1 MSGSHASDD
10 GPSWMSETLRSL
22 THLCTRHPKMTL
34 FLVLLSCVA
43 SVAYTVTHL
52 KFKTDRSDLIDPSTP
67 FQQRWL
73 RYTKSF
79 GESADMVVVVE
90 GDGPETIKQALDNI
104 GEKLKQQPD
113 LFANVLYKI
122 EPGNLRIKGLQYLPP
137 DLLAAGLERLDDYRP
152 VLRGRWDLIRLES
165 LIPLL
170 QYQLQDLNQRSPEEA
185 SGLWHHAEILA
196 ESLDR
201 FSADKNDFINPWP
214 EIVSVD
220 AKMRDQANQT
230 VYLFNEAGTMG
241 FVMAA
246 PAQKNTG
253 FTGASKAVDRLR
265 EVVAET
271 QSQIV
276 GSRISLTGIPVLEN
290 DEMRRSQADS
300 IRAELLSFA
309 GVMVLF
315 FIGLRGFA
323 HPLMGM
329 ATLAVGMAWSYGFTT
344 LVVGH
349 LNILSIAFASIVIGL
364 GNDFA
369 IHILSRYLDLRHHGR
384 DVRHALVETSTI
396 IGPGIMTGAIT
407 TALAFFC
414 ASFTSFLG
422 VAELGLIAGGGI
434 LLCTVATFTF
444 LPALIAV
451 ADRRRTEQA
460 MPVPFQGK
468 LLRTATSQYPGWV
481 LAASVV
487 LFVALGYGSFD
498 WSQGWP
504 KPRLQ
509 YDHNLLNLQ
518 AEGLESVET
527 QKRVFESSKNSLLY
541 AISLADSAE
550 QARELKAKFEKLPT
564 VQHVEELA
572 SRLPLAPP
580 SETKLFVQAFHTYLA
595 KLPEA
600 PPQLDPTIPASVGRL
615 LDQFYTFLRTQDHP
629 SAEKVTASL
638 DRFLNRLDQLDIQSQ
653 MMLLGEF
660 QYRLAYSLMAQF
672 QALAAASDPEPVT
685 PEDLPPELLARYVS
699 PQGQWLLQ
707 VFPKDQVWD
716 MEPLAQFVNE
726 VRSVDPEITGT
737 PLQNFEAAL
746 QIKESYEV
754 CAIYSL
760 VVILLVLLIDF
771 VPKEFVLS
779 SFIPP
784 GIAVAVL
791 ASFLAYR
798 KLEIP
803 VLPMVLVY
811 AAGVFLM
818 AAWWH
823 RAGVLDTISA
833 IVPPFLGL
841 LVTFGLLA
849 VLDIP
854 LNPAN
859 LIILPLIIG
868 IGVDN
873 GVHVLHDFHG
883 KPHEVYRPSASMVNA
898 ITMTSSTSICG
909 FGSMMTSSHRGL
921 YSLGAVLSLGVIS
934 CVLMS
939 LVTLPALLAWI
950 SRHRK
955 PEEPSGEMASPSTPM
970 TQEDEPRI
978 LPMPNATRVA

>member
-1 MSGSHASDD
+1 MSGQNTSDD
-10 GPSWMSETLRSL
+10 GPSWMSEALRSL
-22 THLCTRHPKMTL
+22 THVCTRHPKVTL
-34 FLVLLSCVA
+34 LLVVLSCVV
-43 SVAYTVTHL
+43 SIGYTVTNL

-90 GDGPETIKQALDNI
+90 GDGPETIKQALDRI
-104 GEKLKQQPD
+104 GETLKQQPD

-152 VLRGRWDLIRLES
+152 VLRGRWDLVRLES

-170 QYQLQDLNQRSPEEA
+170 QFQLQDLNQRDPAEA
-185 SGLWHHAEILA
+185 AGLWQHAEQLT

-201 FSADKNDFINPWP
+201 FSADHNDFINPWP

-220 AKMRDQANQT
+220 PQMRDQGNQT

-246 PAQKNTG
+246 PAQKNIG
-253 FTGASKAVDRLR
+253 FSGATKAVDRLR
-265 EVVAET
+265 EIVAET
-271 QSQIV
+271 QSAIT

-290 DEMRRSQADS
+290 DEMRRSQSDS
-300 IRAELLSFA
+300 IRAELLSFV
-309 GVMVLF
+309 GVMILF
-315 FIGLRGFA
+315 FIGLRGFT
-323 HPLMGM
+323 HPMMGM

-384 DVRHALVETSTI
+384 DVRHALVETSTL

-434 LLCTVATFTF
+434 LLCALATFTF

-460 MPVPFQGK
+460 MPVPFQGR

-487 LFVALGYGSFD
+487 LFIGLGWGSFD
-498 WSQGWP
+498 WSKGIP
-504 KPRLQ
+504 TPRLK

-518 AEGLESVET
+518 ADGLESVET
-527 QKRVFESSKNSLLY
+527 QKRVFEASKNSLLY

-572 SRLPLAPP
+572 SRLPAAPP
-580 SETKLFVQAFHTYLA
+580 TETKLFVQAFHTYLA

-600 PPQLDPTIPASVGRL
+600 PPQPDPAIPANVGRM
-615 LDQFYTFLRTQDHP
+615 LDSFYTFLKTQDHP
-629 SAEKVTASL
+629 SAAKIAASL
-638 DRFLNRLDQLDIQSQ
+638 DRFLDRLDELDIQAQ
-653 MMLLGEF
+653 MILLGEF
-660 QYRLAYSLMAQF
+660 QYRLAYSLLAQF

-685 PEDLPPELLARYVS
+685 TTDLPPELLARYVS

-716 MEPLAQFVNE
+716 MEPLAQFVEE

-779 SFIPP
+779 SFLPP
-784 GIAVAVL
+784 AVVVGMIAGAMTFNQVA
-791 ASFLAYR
+791 
-798 KLEIP
+798 IP
-803 VLPMVLVY
+803 VLPTVLLY

-823 RAGVLDTISA
+823 REGVLDTLSA

-841 LVTFGLLA
+841 LVTFACLA
-849 VLDIP
+849 VLDIS

-883 KPHEVYRPSASMVNA
+883 KPREVYRPSASMVNA
-898 ITMTSSTSICG
+898 ITMTSCTSICG

-921 YSLGAVLSLGVIS
+921 YSLGAVLSIGVVS

-955 PEEPSGEMASPSTPM
+955 PEEPSGESAVPLSS
-970 TQEDEPRI
+970 QQIDDEPRI
-978 LPMPNATRVA
+978 LPLPKSTRVA

>member
-1 MSGSHASDD
+1 MSGQNTPDD
-10 GPSWMSETLRSL
+10 APSWMSEALRSL
-22 THLCTRHPKMTL
+22 THVCTRHPKVT
-34 FLVLLSCVA
+34 LVLVVLSCIA
-43 SVAYTVTHL
+43 SIGYTVTNL

-73 RYTKSF
+73 HYTKSF

-90 GDGPETIKQALDNI
+90 GDGPETIKQALDRI

-137 DLLAAGLERLDDYRP
+137 DLLAVGLERLDDYRP
-152 VLRGRWDLIRLES
+152 VLRGQWDLVRLDK
-165 LIPLL
+165 LIPML
-170 QYQLQDLNQRSPEEA
+170 QFQLQDLNQKSPQDVD
-185 SGLWHHAEILA
+185 GLWQHAELLA

-201 FSADKNDFINPWP
+201 FTADRNDFINPWP

-220 AKMRDQANQT
+220 PQMRDQENQT
-230 VYLFNEAGTMG
+230 VYLFNETGTMG

-246 PAQKNTG
+246 PAQGNIG
-253 FTGASKAVDRLR
+253 FSGATKAVDRLR
-265 EVVAET
+265 EVVNET
-271 QSQIV
+271 QGDIP
-276 GSRISLTGIPVLEN
+276 GTRISLTGIPVLEN

-300 IRAELLSFA
+300 IRAELLSFV
-309 GVMVLF
+309 GVMILF
-315 FIGLRGFA
+315 FIGLRGFT

-344 LVVGH
+344 LFVGH

-384 DVRHALVETSTI
+384 DVRHALVETSSL

-434 LLCTVATFTF
+434 LLCTLATFTF

-468 LLRTATSQYPGWV
+468 LLRTATSQYPGYV

-487 LFVALGYGSFD
+487 LFVGLAWGSFD
-498 WSQGWP
+498 WSKGTP
-504 KPRLQ
+504 TPRLK
-509 YDHNLLNLQ
+509 YDHNLLHLQ

-550 QARELKAKFEKLPT
+550 QARELKTKFEKLPT
-564 VQHVEELA
+564 VRHVEELA
-572 SRLPLAPP
+572 TRLPAAPQ
-580 SETKLFVQAFHTYLA
+580 SETKLLVQAYHTYLA
-595 KLPEA
+595 KLPEV
-600 PPQLDPTIPASVGRL
+600 PPTPSPAVPAQVGMMLER
-615 LDQFYTFLRTQDHP
+615 FHAFLKTQTHP
-629 SAEKVTASL
+629 SAAKIATSV
-638 DRFLNRLDQLDIQSQ
+638 DDFLNRLDELDIQSQ
-653 MMLLGEF
+653 MVLLGEF
-660 QYRLAYSLMAQF
+660 QYRLAYSLLAQF

-685 PEDLPPELLARYVS
+685 TSDLPPELLARYVS
-699 PQGQWLLQ
+699 PQGQWMLQ

-716 MEPLAQFVNE
+716 MEPLERFVKD
-726 VRSVDPEITGT
+726 VRSVDPEVTGT

-771 VPKEFVLS
+771 VPKEFVMP
-779 SFIPP
+779 SFAPP
-784 GIAVAVL
+784 TIAVGMLVAMMVY
-791 ASFLAYR
+791 S
-798 KLEIP
+798 KMEISI
-803 VLPMVLVY
+803 LPMVLMY

-823 RAGVLDTISA
+823 RAGVLDTLSA
-833 IVPPFLGL
+833 IIPPFLGL
-841 LVTFGLLA
+841 LLTFACLA

-873 GVHVLHDFHG
+873 GVHVLHDFHS
-883 KPHEVYRPSASMVNA
+883 KPREIYRPSASMVNA
-898 ITMTSSTSICG
+898 ITMTSCTSICG

-921 YSLGAVLSLGVIS
+921 YSLGAVLSIGVVS
-934 CVLMS
+934 CVIMS

-955 PEEPSGEMASPSTPM
+955 PEEPSGEMSAPSTPM
-970 TQEDEPRI
+970 PVDDGPRI

>member
-1 MSGSHASDD
+1 MSGQNAHDD
-10 GPSWMSETLRSL
+10 GPSWMSEALRSL
-22 THLCTRHPKMTL
+22 THVCTRHPKVTL
-34 FLVLLSCVA
+34 FLVILSCVA
-43 SVAYTVTHL
+43 SVGYTVANL

-90 GDGPETIKQALDNI
+90 GDGPETIKQALDQI
-104 GEKLKQQPD
+104 GDKLKQQPD

-137 DLLAAGLERLDDYRP
+137 DLLAAGLECLDDYRP
-152 VLRGRWDLIRLES
+152 VLRGSWDLVELKK
-165 LIPLL
+165 LIPMLH
-170 QYQLQDLNQRSPEEA
+170 YQLQDLSVRTPKNA
-185 SGLWHHAEILA
+185 DGLWKHAELFA

-201 FSADKNDFINPWP
+201 FSADRNDFVNPWP
-214 EIVSVD
+214 EIVAVD
-220 AKMRDQANQT
+220 PKMREQAHQT

-253 FTGASKAVDRLR
+253 FAGATKAVDRLR

-271 QSQIV
+271 QSQIA
-276 GSRISLTGIPVLEN
+276 GTQIALTGIPVLEN

-300 IRAELLSFA
+300 IRAELFSFV
-309 GVMVLF
+309 GVMILF

-384 DVRHALVETSTI
+384 DVRHALVETSTL

-434 LLCTVATFTF
+434 LLCTLATFTF
-444 LPALIAV
+444 LPALVAV

-460 MPVPFQGK
+460 MPVPFQGR
-468 LLRTATSQYPGWV
+468 LLRTATSQYPGPV
-481 LAASVV
+481 LVASAV
-487 LFVALGYGSFD
+487 LFIALGYGSFD
-498 WSQGWP
+498 WSKGWP
-504 KPRLQ
+504 APRLK

-518 AEGLESVET
+518 ADGLESVET
-527 QKRVFESSKNSLLY
+527 QKRIFESSKNSLLY

-550 QARELKAKFEKLPT
+550 QARELKAKFEKLPS

-580 SETKLFVQAFHTYLA
+580 SETKLLVQAFHSYLA
-595 KLPEA
+595 KLPEK
-600 PPQLDPTIPASVGRL
+600 PPKLDPAMPGDVGRM
-615 LDQFYTFLRTQDHP
+615 LDVFQAFLKTQDHP
-629 SAEKVTASL
+629 SAKKIAASL
-638 DRFLNRLDQLDIQSQ
+638 DHFLNRLAEMNLQAQ

-660 QYRLAYSLMAQF
+660 QYRLAYSLLAQF
-672 QALAAASDPEPVT
+672 QAISAASDPEPVT
-685 PEDLPPELLARYVS
+685 TDDLPPELMARYVS

-716 MEPLAQFVNE
+716 MEPLERFVKD

-771 VPKEFVLS
+771 IPKEFVLS
-779 SFIPP
+779 SFVPP
-784 GIAVAVL
+784 AMAVGVIAGVMA
-791 ASFLAYR
+791 FR
-798 KLEIP
+798 KIEIP
-803 VLPMVLVY
+803 LLPIVLVY

-823 RAGVLDTISA
+823 RAGVLDTLSA
-833 IVPPFLGL
+833 IVPPLLGL
-841 LVTFGLLA
+841 LLTFACLA
-849 VLDIP
+849 VLEIP

-921 YSLGAVLSLGVIS
+921 YSLGAVLSIGVVS

-955 PEEPSGEMASPSTPM
+955 PEEPSGEVSTSSTPL
-970 TQEDEPRI
+970 QSDDEPRI